1 MCEFTCYRIR
11 IHSTDTV
18 TIFSTSESGAVRT
31 WVWFEAVKPFAQA
44 HDGRLP
50 FELPVEPTSWLVFA
64 MPMRQIAKL
73 EED

>member
-1 MCEFTCYRIR
+1 MCESACHRIQR
-11 IHSTDTV
+11 HGTDIV
-18 TIFSTSESGAVRT
+18 IIFSTSESGAVRT

-44 HDGRLP
+44 FDGRLP
-50 FELPVEPTSWLVFA
+50 FELPGEPTSWFVFA